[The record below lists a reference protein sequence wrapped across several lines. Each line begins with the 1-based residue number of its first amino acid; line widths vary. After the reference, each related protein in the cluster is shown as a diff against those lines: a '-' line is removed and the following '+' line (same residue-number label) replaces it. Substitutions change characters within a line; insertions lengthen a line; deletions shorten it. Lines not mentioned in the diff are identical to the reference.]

1 MLFGMDSSGND
12 TIAAVST
19 APGRAA
25 LAVVRIS
32 GSRAVEVADRIFRGR
47 TRPSEM
53 SDHTVQHGYVVTQRG
68 QAVDEAMLTVL
79 RGPRSFTG
87 EDTVEITC
95 HGGGAA
101 APAVVELA
109 VLAGARPASPGE
121 FTLRAYLNGRLD
133 LSQAEAV
140 ADVIEAGTLAA
151 ARAALERLE
160 GGLSRRIGGIRSG
173 LLEVL
178 AQLEAA
184 VDFPE
189 DDLPQPVVRDIL
201 EVIEGSAKEI
211 SRVLEESRT
220 ARLLRDGAKAV
231 ISGRPNTGKSSLFN
245 LLLRQERAIVTEQP
259 GTTRDVLEG
268 FIEVRGLPVRLFD
281 TAGVREPADQ
291 IEAIGV
297 ERAREKMEQAD
308 LVLLVIDGSKPP
320 RPEDKRLL
328 EQTRNLARIVVLNK
342 NDLKPAF
349 TAQKGWVRLSAVTG
363 AGLSRLEEAMVAAL
377 TGGRG
382 AEAGGAAAA
391 NARQVEALRRSKEL
405 LAEAARGMSERK
417 PYDLLAGDVR
427 ASVAALDEITGEA
440 YRRGD
445 GGDIGAEVL
454 ERIFERFCIGK

>member
-1 MLFGMDSSGND
+1 MDNVRGE

-32 GSRAVEVADRIFRGR
+32 GPRAVEVADKLFQGK

-53 SDHTVQHGYVVTQRG
+53 ADHTVQQGRVVTQRG
-68 QAVDEAMLTVL
+68 QEVDQVMLALL

-95 HGGGAA
+95 HGGAAA

-109 VLAGARPASPGE
+109 ALAGARPARPGE

-160 GGLSRRIGGIRSG
+160 GGLSRRIAKIRCG
-173 LLEVL
+173 LLDVL

-184 VDFPE
+184 IDFPE
-189 DDLPQPVVRDIL
+189 EDLPQPVVGEILGALSQAGREIERIL
-201 EVIEGSAKEI
+201 ET
-211 SRVLEESRT
+211 SRT
-220 ARLLRDGAKAV
+220 ARLLRDGARAV
-231 ISGRPNTGKSSLFN
+231 IAGRPNTGKSSLFN
-245 LLLRQERAIVTEQP
+245 LMLREERAIVTEQP

-268 FIEVRGLPVRLFD
+268 FIEVRGLPVRLYD

-291 IEAIGV
+291 IEALGV
-297 ERAREKMEQAD
+297 ERARRKLEQAD
-308 LVLLVIDGSKPP
+308 LVLLVIDGSQPP
-320 RPEDKRLL
+320 RPEDKGLL
-328 EQTRNLARIVVLNK
+328 EQTRALPRIVLLNK
-342 NDLKPAF
+342 SDLKPAF
-349 TAQKGWVRLSAVTG
+349 TAQKGWVRISALTG
-363 AGLSRLEEAMVAAL
+363 AGLGRLEEAMVSAL
-377 TGGRG
+377 TSGRG
-382 AEAGGAAAA
+382 LEGGGAAAA
-391 NARQVEALRRSKEL
+391 NARQVEALRRAKDVVS
-405 LAEAARGMSERK
+405 EAAKGMSENK

-440 YRRGD
+440 FRQAG
-445 GGDIGAEVL
+445 GGDAGAEVL

>member
-1 MLFGMDSSGND
+1 MDRSGKD

-32 GSRAVEVADRIFRGR
+32 GPRAVEVADRMFRGKI
-47 TRPSEM
+47 RPSEM
-53 SDHTVQHGYVVTQRG
+53 SDHTVQHGHVVTQRG
-68 QAVDEAMLTVL
+68 QAVDEAMLAVL

-109 VLAGARPASPGE
+109 VLAGARPARPGE

-133 LSQAEAV
+133 LAQAEAV

-151 ARAALERLE
+151 ARAALDRLE
-160 GGLSRRIGGIRSG
+160 GGLSKRIAGIRSG

-189 DDLPQPVVRDIL
+189 EDLPRPVIDEMSDTLVRAGAEIDKIL
-201 EVIEGSAKEI
+201 KQ
-211 SRVLEESRT
+211 SRT
-220 ARLLRDGAKAV
+220 ARLLRDGARVV
-231 ISGRPNTGKSSLFN
+231 IAGRPNTGKSSLFN

-268 FIEVRGLPVRLFD
+268 FIEVRGVPVRLFD
-281 TAGVREPADQ
+281 TAGVRDPADQ

-297 ERAREKMEQAD
+297 ERAREKLEQAD

-320 RPEDKRLL
+320 RPEDKKML
-328 EQTRNLARIVVLNK
+328 EQTRSLPRLVVLNK
-342 NDLKPAF
+342 GDLKPAF
-349 TAQKGWVRLSAVTG
+349 TAQRGWVRLSALTG
-363 AGLSRLEEAMVAAL
+363 AGLSKLEEAMVSAL
-377 TGGRG
+377 TSGKGL
-382 AEAGGAAAA
+382 EAGGAAAA
-391 NARQVEALRRSKEL
+391 NARQVEALRWSKEML
-405 LAEAARGMSERK
+405 SEAAGGLSEKR

-440 YRRGD
+440 FRQGV
-445 GGDIGAEVL
+445 GGDISSEVL

>member
-1 MLFGMDSSGND
+1 MDMSLESKD

-25 LAVVRIS
+25 LAVVRVT
-32 GSRAVEVADRIFRGR
+32 GPRAVQVADSIFLGK

-53 SDHTVQHGYVVTQRG
+53 ADHTVQHGHVVTQRG
-68 QAVDEAMLTVL
+68 RAVDEVMLTLL

-95 HGGGAA
+95 HGGQAA

-109 VLAGARPASPGE
+109 VLAGARPARPGE

-160 GGLSRRIGGIRSG
+160 GGLSRRIAGIRSG
-173 LLEVL
+173 LMDVL
-178 AQLEAA
+178 AQLEAT

-189 DDLPQPVVRDIL
+189 EDLPQPVVEEMGNTLLRACTEINRIL
-201 EVIEGSAKEI
+201 EEG
-211 SRVLEESRT
+211 RT

-231 ISGRPNTGKSSLFN
+231 IAGRPNTGKSSLFN

-268 FIEVRGLPVRLFD
+268 FIEVRGVPLRLFD
-281 TAGVREPADQ
+281 TAGVRDPADQ
-291 IEAIGV
+291 IEAAGV
-297 ERAREKMEQAD
+297 ERAKEKLEQAD

-320 RPEDKRLL
+320 RAEDKKLL
-328 EQTRNLARIVVLNK
+328 EQTKSLPRMVLINK
-342 NDLKPAF
+342 SDLKPAF
-349 TAQKGWVRLSAVTG
+349 TAQKGWVRISALTG
-363 AGLSRLEEAMVAAL
+363 AGLPKLEEAMVSAL
-377 TGGRG
+377 TSGRG
-382 AEAGGAAAA
+382 LEGGGAAAA
-391 NARQVEALRRSKEL
+391 NARQVESLRKAAAR
-405 LAEAARGMSERK
+405 LAEAAGGVSQK
-417 PYDLLAGDVR
+417 SPYELAAYEVK
-427 ASVAALDEITGEA
+427 AAVAALDEVTGESL
-440 YRRGD
+440 RPGQGKSVD
-445 GGDIGAEVL
+445 EEVL
-454 ERIFERFCIGK
+454 ERIFERFCVGK

>member
-1 MLFGMDSSGND
+1 MDRSIKD
-12 TIAAVST
+12 TIVAVST

-32 GSRAVEVADRIFRGR
+32 GPQAAEVADRIFQGK
-47 TRPSEM
+47 TKPSQM
-53 SDHTVQHGYVVTQRG
+53 ADHTIQHGYIVTQRG
-68 QAVDEAMLTVL
+68 QAVDEVMLAML

-109 VLAGARPASPGE
+109 VLAGARPARPGE
-121 FTLRAYLNGRLD
+121 FTLRAYLNGQLD

-140 ADVIEAGTLAA
+140 ADIIEAGTLAA

-160 GGLSRRIGGIRSG
+160 GGFSRRVGAIRSD

-184 VDFPE
+184 IDFPE
-189 DDLPQPVVRDIL
+189 EDLPQPVVNDVL
-201 EVIEGSAKEI
+201 EVIEKSSKELDC
-211 SRVLEESRT
+211 VLEESRT
-220 ARLLRDGAKAV
+220 ARLLRDGARAV
-231 ISGRPNTGKSSLFN
+231 IAGRPNTGKSSLFN

-291 IEAIGV
+291 IEAMGV
-297 ERAREKMEQAD
+297 ERAREKLEQAD

-320 RPEDKRLL
+320 RPEDKKLL
-328 EQTRNLARIVVLNK
+328 EQTKNLARIVVLNK
-342 NDLKPAF
+342 GDLKPAF
-349 TAQKGWVRLSAVTG
+349 TAQKGWVRLSALTG
-363 AGLSRLEEAMVAAL
+363 AGLAKLEEAMVAEL

-382 AEAGGAAAA
+382 AEAGGVAAA
-391 NARQVEALRRSKEL
+391 NVRQVEALRRSKDL
-405 LAEAARGMSERK
+405 LAEAASGLLERR

-427 ASVAALDEITGEA
+427 AAVAALDEITGEA
-440 YRRGD
+440 YRRAE

>member
-1 MLFGMDSSGND
+1 MLFGMEKSGND
-12 TIAAVST
+12 TIAAIST

-32 GSRAVEVADRIFRGR
+32 GPQAAAVADRIFRGK

-53 SDHTVQHGYVVTQRG
+53 PDHTVQHGHVVTQRG
-68 QAVDEAMLTVL
+68 QAVDEVMLTLL

-109 VLAGARPASPGE
+109 VLAGARPAGPGE

-133 LSQAEAV
+133 LAQAEAV

-160 GGLSRRIGGIRSG
+160 GGLSKRIKDIRSG

-189 DDLPQPVVRDIL
+189 DDLPQPVARELL
-201 EVIEGSAKEI
+201 EATEEAVSEI
-211 SRVLEESRT
+211 QKILEESRT

-231 ISGRPNTGKSSLFN
+231 IAGRPNTGKSSLFN

-291 IEAIGV
+291 IEALGV
-297 ERAREKMEQAD
+297 ERAREKLEQAD
-308 LVLLVIDGSKPP
+308 LVLLVIDGSQPP

-328 EQTRNLARIVVLNK
+328 EQTKSLTRIVVLNK
-342 NDLKPAF
+342 GDLKPAF
-349 TAQKGWVRLSAVTG
+349 TAQRGWVRLSALTG

-391 NARQVEALRRSKEL
+391 NARQVEALRRCKEL
-405 LAEAARGMSERK
+405 LVEAAQGMSEDR

-427 ASVAALDEITGEA
+427 ASVEALDEITGESF
-440 YRRGD
+440 RRRE